1 MVLQSPF
8 FWIATG
14 LILTFTFN
22 SPALALCV
30 GSIIALIWGNPLK
43 NITGKLSKYLLQL
56 AVILLGFGLQLNVIL
71 KVGYTSLGITF
82 FSISTTMLLGW
93 LLGKLYKV
101 EHNVSLLIN
110 SGTAICGGSAIAAMS
125 PAIGASQAQTA
136 VAMAVVFLL
145 NGIALLIFPYAGHFM
160 ELSQTDFGIWA
171 ALAIHDT
178 SSVVGAS
185 AIYGT
190 EALVIGTT
198 VKLTRALWIL
208 PLSFL
213 GAKLNKNQ
221 SKATIPW
228 FLFGFLLTALIRSLM
243 PEADGCWNM
252 LALGGK
258 KLMVGTLFF
267 VGAGLTKEDLKKIGK
282 GALLKAVTLWVLVE
296 GIVEERNLDEK
307 EWVKDVLVVIASPE
321 HPFACRSMVP
331 MAEMI
336 EEQWVLRE
344 RGSGTLSSFEALLAS
359 KNLRFPYVQEIG
371 HTEAIKRVVEAGMGM
386 SCLSRLAVE
395 QELREGSLVEIPTDI
410 EISRWFRI
418 ISLPE
423 EHRSRLFNYMMKWL
437 FSFASVK

>member
-1 MVLQSPF
+1 M
-8 FWIATG
+8 
-14 LILTFTFN
+14 
-22 SPALALCV
+22 
-30 GSIIALIWGNPLK
+30 K

-228 FLFGFLLTALIRSLM
+228 FLFGFLLAALIRSLM

-282 GALLKAVTLWVLVE
+282 GALLKAVTLWVLVS
-296 GIVEERNLDEK
+296 L
-307 EWVKDVLVVIASPE
+307 LSLTVIKLCFI
-321 HPFACRSMVP
+321 H
-331 MAEMI
+331 
-336 EEQWVLRE
+336 L
-344 RGSGTLSSFEALLAS
+344 GL
-359 KNLRFPYVQEIG
+359 
-371 HTEAIKRVVEAGMGM
+371 
-386 SCLSRLAVE
+386 
-395 QELREGSLVEIPTDI
+395 
-410 EISRWFRI
+410 
-418 ISLPE
+418 
-423 EHRSRLFNYMMKWL
+423 
-437 FSFASVK
+437 

>member
-1 MVLQSPF
+1 MESVTLRQLEIFVYIAQFENMTAASKKLFLTQSAVSMSLKELEKTLGGSVF
-8 FWIATG
+8 HRVGRG
-14 LILTFTFN
+14 LILN
-22 SPALALCV
+22 DRGRALLPKA
-30 GSIIALIWGNPLK
+30 K
-43 NITGKLSKYLLQL
+43 NILASVKDLVDMAHNTEKALMGELMIGCSTTIGNYFFPTRLKLFCDEHPR
-56 AVILLGFGLQLNVIL
+56 VRITLNV
-71 KVGYTSLGITF
+71 G
-82 FSISTTMLLGW
+82 
-93 LLGKLYKV
+93 
-101 EHNVSLLIN
+101 N
-110 SGTAICGGSAIAAMS
+110 
-125 PAIGASQAQTA
+125 
-136 VAMAVVFLL
+136 
-145 NGIALLIFPYAGHFM
+145 
-160 ELSQTDFGIWA
+160 
-171 ALAIHDT
+171 
-178 SSVVGAS
+178 
-185 AIYGT
+185 
-190 EALVIGTT
+190 
-198 VKLTRALWIL
+198 TREI
-208 PLSFL
+208 
-213 GAKLNKNQ
+213 AKLVREG
-221 SKATIPW
+221 I
-228 FLFGFLLTALIRSLM
+228 L
-243 PEADGCWNM
+243 D
-252 LALGGK
+252 
-258 KLMVGTLFF
+258 
-267 VGAGLTKEDLKKIGK
+267 IG
-282 GALLKAVTLWVLVE
+282 LVE

>member
-1 MVLQSPF
+1 MMVLQSPF

-282 GALLKAVTLWVLVE
+282 GALLKAVTLWVLVS
-296 GIVEERNLDEK
+296 L
-307 EWVKDVLVVIASPE
+307 LSLTVIKLGFI
-321 HPFACRSMVP
+321 H
-331 MAEMI
+331 
-336 EEQWVLRE
+336 L
-344 RGSGTLSSFEALLAS
+344 GL
-359 KNLRFPYVQEIG
+359 
-371 HTEAIKRVVEAGMGM
+371 
-386 SCLSRLAVE
+386 
-395 QELREGSLVEIPTDI
+395 
-410 EISRWFRI
+410 
-418 ISLPE
+418 
-423 EHRSRLFNYMMKWL
+423 
-437 FSFASVK
+437 

>member
-258 KLMVGTLFF
+258 KLMVGTLF
-267 VGAGLTKEDLKKIGK
+267 L
-282 GALLKAVTLWVLVE
+282 
-296 GIVEERNLDEK
+296 
-307 EWVKDVLVVIASPE
+307 
-321 HPFACRSMVP
+321 
-331 MAEMI
+331 
-336 EEQWVLRE
+336 
-344 RGSGTLSSFEALLAS
+344 
-359 KNLRFPYVQEIG
+359 
-371 HTEAIKRVVEAGMGM
+371 
-386 SCLSRLAVE
+386 
-395 QELREGSLVEIPTDI
+395 
-410 EISRWFRI
+410 
-418 ISLPE
+418 
-423 EHRSRLFNYMMKWL
+423 
-437 FSFASVK
+437 

>member
-228 FLFGFLLTALIRSLM
+228 FLFGFLLAALIRSLM

-282 GALLKAVTLWVLVE
+282 GALLKAVTLWVLVS
-296 GIVEERNLDEK
+296 L
-307 EWVKDVLVVIASPE
+307 LSLTVIKLCFI
-321 HPFACRSMVP
+321 H
-331 MAEMI
+331 
-336 EEQWVLRE
+336 L
-344 RGSGTLSSFEALLAS
+344 GL
-359 KNLRFPYVQEIG
+359 
-371 HTEAIKRVVEAGMGM
+371 
-386 SCLSRLAVE
+386 
-395 QELREGSLVEIPTDI
+395 
-410 EISRWFRI
+410 
-418 ISLPE
+418 
-423 EHRSRLFNYMMKWL
+423 
-437 FSFASVK
+437 